1 MQCPV
6 CLTEFKNYN
15 SYKVHR
21 WRFHNPNTKYGQT
34 TPTISS
40 RTVISSQNGGPDRSL
55 ALPVAAASVGIAA
68 ISRGDWKKWL
78 LAILIVA
85 GIALLVWYLV
95 ARASKEEDQ
104 VAG

>member
-21 WRFHNPNTKYGQT
+21 WRFHNPNTKYRVDTSTSLRPQSINT
-34 TPTISS
+34 L
-40 RTVISSQNGGPDRSL
+40 QYRSL
-55 ALPVAAASVGIAA
+55 AGPVAAASVGIAA
-68 ISRGDWKKWL
+68 VSRGDWKKCL
-78 LAILIVA
+78 LALLMIA
-85 GIALLVWYLV
+85 GIVLLVWYLLD
-95 ARASKEEDQ
+95 RASKEEDQ

>member
-21 WRFHNPNTKYGQT
+21 WRFHNPNTKYRVDTSTSLQ
-34 TPTISS
+34 
-40 RTVISSQNGGPDRSL
+40 DRSW
-55 ALPVAAASVGIAA
+55 AGPVAAASVGIAA
-68 ISRGDWKKWL
+68 VSRGDWKK
-78 LAILIVA
+78 
-85 GIALLVWYLV
+85 ALLVLLIIAGIVLLLWYLV
-95 ARASKEEDQ
+95 ARASREEDQ